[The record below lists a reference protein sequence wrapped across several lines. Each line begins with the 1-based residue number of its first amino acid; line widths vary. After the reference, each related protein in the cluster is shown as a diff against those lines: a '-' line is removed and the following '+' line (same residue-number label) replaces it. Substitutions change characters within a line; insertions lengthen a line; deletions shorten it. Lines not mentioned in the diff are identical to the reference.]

1 MVKRAFRIF
10 NDLEKIVFVAFKFL
24 KKSLLPQK
32 KPVLQIFLKIFRC
45 LALHPAPHKGIVIST
60 ESA

>member
-32 KPVLQIFLKIFRC
+32 NQFCKFF
-45 LALHPAPHKGIVIST
+45 
-60 ESA
+60 

>member
-1 MVKRAFRIF
+1 VHFAFF
-10 NDLEKIVFVAFKFL
+10 HDLEKIVFVAFKFL

-45 LALHPAPHKGIVIST
+45 LALHPAPHKGIVI
-60 ESA
+60 